1 MIKTIIFDIGGVIK
15 RMNFKAIYS
24 GFAFRIGILP
34 ETVINYHKEKLDDI
48 LLGNISLE
56 QFWQDMRD
64 AGGRTDVSYEDIWI
78 DEANKNTE
86 INDELLGIVKKLREK
101 YKVGVLSSVSYSRLY
116 TDNMLDLY
124 SNFDYAV
131 LSCLEH
137 LQKPDPSFYKLAL
150 KRAEALPNEAVFIDD
165 KKEFT
170 DAAEKIGIKAILY
183 TFGENEKLLNEF
195 KKIGIW

>member
-24 GFAFRIGILP
+24 GFALRIGILP

-56 QFWQDMRD
+56 QFWQDMKD

-78 DEANKNTE
+78 DETNKNTE
-86 INDELLGIVKKLREK
+86 INEELLSIVKELRKK

-116 TDNMLDLY
+116 TDNMLGLY

-131 LSCLEH
+131 LSCIEH
-137 LQKPDPSFYKLAL
+137 LQKPDPAFYQLAL
-150 KRAEALPNEAVFIDD
+150 KRAEALPSEAVFIDD

-170 DAAEKIGIKAILY
+170 DAANKMGIKDILY
-183 TFGENEKLLNEF
+183 TFGENEKLLSEF